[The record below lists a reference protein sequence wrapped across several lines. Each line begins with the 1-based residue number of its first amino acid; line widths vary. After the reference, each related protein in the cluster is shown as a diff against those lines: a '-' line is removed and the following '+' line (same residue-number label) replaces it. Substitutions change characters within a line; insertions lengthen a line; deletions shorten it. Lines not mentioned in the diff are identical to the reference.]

1 MMAITVQAVYEHGIL
16 RLAQPISLA
25 EGTQVEVVV
34 MTRESKP
41 ENATPAKILSEIAA
55 LPLQGNGDEFSGADH
70 DRILYPQQ
78 NAE

>member
-1 MMAITVQAVYEHGIL
+1 MAITVQAVYEHGIL

-34 MTRESKP
+34 MTRESKT
-41 ENATPAKILSEIAA
+41 ENTTPATILSAIAA
-55 LPLQGNGDEFSGADH
+55 LPLQGDGDEFSGTDH

-78 NAE
+78 TAE

>member
-1 MMAITVQAVYEHGIL
+1 MTITVRAVYEHGIL

-34 MTRESKP
+34 MTHESQPK
-41 ENATPAKILSEIAA
+41 NATSATILSAIAA
-55 LPLQGNGDEFSGADH
+55 LPLQGDSNEFSGADH

-78 NAE
+78 SAE

>member
-1 MMAITVQAVYEHGIL
+1 MTITVQAVYEHGIL

-34 MTRESKP
+34 LTRESQPK
-41 ENATPAKILSEIAA
+41 NATPATILSAIAA
-55 LPLQGNGDEFSGADH
+55 LPLQGDGDEFFGADH

-78 NAE
+78 SAE

>member
-1 MMAITVQAVYEHGIL
+1 MAITVQAVYEHGIL

-34 MTRESKP
+34 MTRESKT
-41 ENATPAKILSEIAA
+41 ENTTPPAKILSAIAA
-55 LPLQGNGDEFSGADH
+55 LPLQGDGDEFSGADH

-78 NAE
+78 TAE

>member
-1 MMAITVQAVYEHGIL
+1 MTITVQAVYEHGIL

-34 MTRESKP
+34 TAHESKL
-41 ENATPAKILSEIAA
+41 EKVTPVKILRAIAA
-55 LPLQGNGDEFSGADH
+55 LPLRGNDDEFSGVDH

-78 NAE
+78 TAE